1 MVSSESAPR
10 ALEVQVRSA
19 DDVVIVAVH
28 GEIDMASAPRLQSAL
43 DEALRGTPPAVV
55 VVDMSNVGFLGSAG
69 LSVLVAAS
77 EAAGSGGLRVVPS
90 DAARRPIELTA
101 LDRLLTV
108 FDTVADALAVD
119 ETRPPN

>member
-1 MVSSESAPR
+1 MVSSEGAPR

-19 DDVVIVAVH
+19 DDVVIVTVH
-28 GEIDMASAPRLQSAL
+28 GEIDMASAPLLQSAL
-43 DEALRGTPPAVV
+43 DEVLRGTPPAV

-77 EAAGSGGLRVVPS
+77 ETAGSGVLRVVPS

-101 LDRLLTV
+101 LDQLLRVFGTV
-108 FDTVADALAVD
+108 EDALAVD
-119 ETRPPN
+119 DIPPAN

>member
-1 MVSSESAPR
+1 MNSEGAPR

-19 DDVVIVAVH
+19 DDVVIVTVH
-28 GEIDMASAPRLQSAL
+28 GEIDMASAPLLQAAL
-43 DEALRGTPPAVV
+43 DEVLRGTPPAV

-101 LDRLLTV
+101 LDQLLRVFGTV
-108 FDTVADALAVD
+108 EEALAVD
-119 ETRPPN
+119 DTPPPR

>member
-1 MVSSESAPR
+1 MVNSEGAPR

-19 DDVVIVAVH
+19 DDVVIVTVH
-28 GEIDMASAPRLQSAL
+28 GEIDMASAPLLQAAL
-43 DEALRGTPPAVV
+43 DEVLRGTPPAV

-101 LDRLLTV
+101 LDQLLRVFGTV
-108 FDTVADALAVD
+108 EEALAVD
-119 ETRPPN
+119 DTPPPR

>member
-19 DDVVIVAVH
+19 ADAVVVTVH
-28 GEIDMASAPRLQSAL
+28 GEIDMASAPHLQSAL
-43 DEALRGTPPAVV
+43 DEALRDGPAAV

-69 LSVLVAAS
+69 LSVLLAAS
-77 EAAGSGGLRVVPS
+77 EATGSGGLRVVPS
-90 DAARRPIELTA
+90 DAARRPIEVTA

-108 FDTVADALAVD
+108 FDSVEEALAVD
-119 ETRPPN
+119 ETQSPS

>member
-1 MVSSESAPR
+1 MSSESAPR

-19 DDVVIVAVH
+19 DDAVIVTVH

-43 DEALRGTPPAVV
+43 DEALRNAPPAV

-77 EAAGSGGLRVVPS
+77 EAAGSGALRVVPS

-108 FDTVADALAVD
+108 FDTVEDALAVD
-119 ETRPPN
+119 ETEPPN

>member
-1 MVSSESAPR
+1 MSSESAHR

-19 DDVVIVAVH
+19 DDVVIVTVH

-43 DEALRGTPPAVV
+43 DEALRDTPPVV

-101 LDRLLTV
+101 LDQLLTV
-108 FDTVADALAVD
+108 FDTVEEALAVD
-119 ETRPPN
+119 ETHPPN

>member
-1 MVSSESAPR
+1 MSSESAHR

-19 DDVVIVAVH
+19 DDVVIVTVH

-43 DEALRGTPPAVV
+43 DEALRDTPPAV

-77 EAAGSGGLRVVPS
+77 EAAGSGRLRVVPS

-101 LDRLLTV
+101 LDQLLTV
-108 FDTVADALAVD
+108 FDSVEDALAVD
-119 ETRPPN
+119 ETHPPS

>member
-19 DDVVIVAVH
+19 ADTVVVTVH
-28 GEIDMASAPRLQSAL
+28 GEIDMASAPHLQSAL
-43 DEALRGTPPAVV
+43 DEALRDAPAAV

-69 LSVLVAAS
+69 LSVLLAAS
-77 EAAGSGGLRVVPS
+77 EATGSGGLRVVPS
-90 DAARRPIELTA
+90 DAARRPIEVTA

-108 FDTVADALAVD
+108 FDSVEAALAVD
-119 ETRPPN
+119 ETQSPS